1 MGGVGAMSSF
11 QDNSISLSEYQ
22 ILPQYI
28 RSHVVSNIDTNY
40 LGLNLSSP
48 IMGAPMTGAV
58 TNMNGTMTDPEYAR
72 IVLKGFNEA
81 GSIAWLGDGATP
93 DKYKMLLPEIQA
105 YKGRSVL
112 ICKPREDE
120 GLLRERM
127 QEAEL
132 QGVFAIGMDIDA
144 VNFKTMSL
152 KNLASISRSIKDL
165 EKIRKFTKLPF
176 ILKGIMNPEDASLAV
191 EGGFDAIV
199 VSNHGGRVLD
209 GMPGTARV
217 LPKIAESLKGK
228 IHISVDGGIR
238 SGMDVFKMLALGA
251 DTVLIGRPI
260 AIAAVGADSAGVKFI
275 IQKYNEELRQAMSI
289 TGSENLNSISLKMLF
304 RKFDN

>member
-1 MGGVGAMSSF
+1 
-11 QDNSISLSEYQ
+11 
-22 ILPQYI
+22 
-28 RSHVVSNIDTNY
+28 
-40 LGLNLSSP
+40 
-48 IMGAPMTGAV
+48 
-58 TNMNGTMTDPEYAR
+58 
-72 IVLKGFNEA
+72 
-81 GSIAWLGDGATP
+81 
-93 DKYKMLLPEIQA
+93 
-105 YKGRSVL
+105 
-112 ICKPREDE
+112 
-120 GLLRERM
+120 
-127 QEAEL
+127 
-132 QGVFAIGMDIDA
+132 MDIDA